1 MTVNKNFVI
10 RNGLEVNGDLIFAD
24 TDLNTVGIG
33 STIPNCKLSV
43 DGDVCADNLNIT
55 GVITA
60 TTFEGVVNS
69 TGLSTFSSVN
79 VTNDVTV
86 GGDLSVTGVST
97 FSSNVDI
104 NASIDIQNDTTIG
117 GGLTVTGIST
127 FASDLDINASVDI
140 EDDLTV
146 NGNLS
151 VVGLS
156 TFASD
161 LDINASVDIQND
173 TTIGG
178 GLTVTGVSTF
188 ASDLD
193 INASV
198 DVQSDVVIGGGL
210 TVTGISTFASDLDV
224 NASIDIEDDLTVNG
238 NLSVVGLSTFASDL
252 DINASVDIEDD
263 LTVNGNLSVVGL
275 STFASDLDI
284 NASVDIQNDTS
295 IGGGLTVTGVST
307 FASDLDINAS
317 VDIQNDT
324 TIGGGLTVTGVSTF
338 AANIDANGGIAANTL
353 AVEDLTDNRVV
364 IVGPSGELEDD
375 ANLTFDGTQL
385 VVGAG
390 LTVTGVSTFIDI
402 DVNGTITAS
411 DSTGSSGQYLQS
423 TGTGVTWAS
432 FPTNSVETVTQTAT
446 ESQTTF
452 TGLNYDVG
460 YIDVYLNGVRLS
472 PTEFTATN
480 ETDVVLDDSAF
491 EGDTLDF
498 VIFRRFERESNVFT
512 SLTVNGGFSFGG
524 EALENVN
531 ITAGTLLANQDINL
545 ANGMVHYF
553 TTNETGIST
562 ANIRIDGS
570 TSLDSRMDIGNT
582 AAVTILITP
591 NNVGYSTCINIDGS
605 YNNVQWLNGT
615 IPTTGTASGIDAYN
629 YQIIKTGSA
638 TFTVLGAVNNFA

>member
-43 DGDVCADNLNIT
+43 GGDVCADNLNIT

-60 TTFEGVVNS
+60 TTLDGVVNS
-69 TGLSTFSSVN
+69 TGLSTFSSIN
-79 VTNDVTV
+79 VTNDLTV
-86 GGDLSVTGVST
+86 GGGLSVTGIST

-127 FASDLDINASVDI
+127 FASNLDINASVDI

-156 TFASD
+156 TF
-161 LDINASVDIQND
+161 
-173 TTIGG
+173 T
-178 GLTVTGVSTF
+178 
-188 ASDLD
+188 
-193 INASV
+193 
-198 DVQSDVVIGGGL
+198 
-210 TVTGISTFASDLDV
+210 SDLDV
-224 NASIDIEDDLTVNG
+224 NGSLDVQGI
-238 NLSVVGLSTFASDL
+238 STFS
-252 DINASVDIEDD
+252 SVNV
-263 LTVNGNLSVVGL
+263 T
-275 STFASDLDI
+275 
-284 NASVDIQNDTS
+284 ND
-295 IGGGLTVTGVST
+295 V
-307 FASDLDINAS
+307 
-317 VDIQNDT
+317 

-338 AANIDANGGIAANTL
+338 AANIDANGGITANTL

-385 VVGAG
+385 IVGTG
-390 LTVTGVSTFIDI
+390 LTVTGVSTFTDI
-402 DVNGTITAS
+402 DVTGSITAS

-423 TGTGVTWAS
+423 TGTGVTWAT

-452 TGLNYDVG
+452 TGLNYNVG
-460 YIDVYLNGVRLS
+460 SIDVYLNGVRLS
-472 PTEFTATN
+472 SSEFTATN
-480 ETDVVLDDSAF
+480 ETDVVLNDGAF

-498 VIFRRFERESNVFT
+498 VIFRRFELENNVFT

-562 ANIRIDGS
+562 ANINFDGS
-570 TSLDSRMDIGNT
+570 VAESLDARMDIGNT

-605 YNNVQWLNGT
+605 YNNVQWLDGT
-615 IPTTGTASGIDAYN
+615 TPTTGSASGIDAYN